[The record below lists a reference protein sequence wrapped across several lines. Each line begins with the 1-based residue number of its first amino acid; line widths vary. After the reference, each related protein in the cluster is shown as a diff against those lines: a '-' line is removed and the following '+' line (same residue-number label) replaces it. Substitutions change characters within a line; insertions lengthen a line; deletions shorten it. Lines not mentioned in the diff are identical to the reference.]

1 MMQVIDANW
10 LALGMVL
17 VIGLLVA
24 WWIFSRATRPK
35 PRQHRPDVLDEGV
48 APAQRN
54 QALIDAPAAAASSN
68 IANAAASFAA
78 TGPDM
83 MVGLGE
89 VAAAAI
95 VEEIQAAEA
104 SPAPAPA
111 PTSPLPAPE
120 IVGEADD
127 LRRIKGVGPKLVAL
141 LHGLGV
147 TRYSQIAA
155 WTDEDIAKIDAQ
167 LGTFAGRITRDS
179 WVEQAKFLAAG
190 DTAGFEGKFGKL

>member
-10 LALGMVL
+10 LALGLVL

-24 WWIFSRATRPK
+24 WWIFTRTTRPK
-35 PRQHRPDVLDEGV
+35 PRQHRPDVLDEGA

-54 QALIDAPAAAASSN
+54 QALIDAPAHIATAS
-68 IANAAASFAA
+68 ASLAA
-78 TGPDM
+78 TGADTM
-83 MVGLGE
+83 IGLGE
-89 VAAAAI
+89 IAAAAV
-95 VEEIQAAEA
+95 VEEVRAAEEEQA
-104 SPAPAPA
+104 KVPPPAPAPE
-111 PTSPLPAPE
+111 PAS
-120 IVGEADD
+120 EADD
-127 LRRIKGVGPKLVAL
+127 LRRIKGVGPKLVAV

-155 WTDEDIAKIDAQ
+155 WTDADIARIDTQ
-167 LGTFAGRITRDS
+167 LGTFAGRIGRDS